1 MKMLNPEISGKRGQ
15 RTGQQ
20 NRFDGPSKPPIWHFA
35 GRRERLSTSH
45 TLRLIIDS
53 AIVRLGNGLEGE
65 MRSKLHSIT
74 VKNVGCI
81 GPETVTVKLDDVLCL
96 VGPNNSG
103 KTTILRA
110 YELAVSPGSFNSS
123 HDRCSWAPADDVSEV
138 ILDVHIPEGMGNVD
152 EKWKIVDGEK
162 RIVRSRWTWPP
173 SGKAIRQTWDPQ
185 SEDWAEDGKAGGAD
199 NVFTSRLPKPMRI
212 KSLDDALSTEDILL
226 TLALSP
232 LVKEVKASEADAD
245 SQIFKDKAALAATV
259 NALAEPHKER
269 LEAISGQI
277 RTGFQSVF
285 PGLSVSLHV
294 EMTTPDLKIDALLR
308 QGSGLRIEEPA
319 GQSRV
324 AQQGTGARRAL
335 FWAMLQVHNEISRQ
349 TERRDALLKVLQA
362 NLTKEK
368 RKDPAS
374 EASKLLLQQIEA
386 LNNGD
391 PVPEDAE
398 DPALPGYILLMD
410 EPENA
415 LHPMAARAAQA
426 HLYALGKH
434 PDWQVLITT
443 HSPYFVNPLED
454 HTTIARLERSGDG
467 KSLSPRIYVVDD
479 VQFSPEEKENLQAL
493 QLTDVG
499 FSEIFFGS
507 YPILVE
513 GDTEHAAFIS
523 AIVKT
528 QHELAG
534 KVSIIRARGKAIL
547 VPLIKMLRHFK
558 TGFGIVHDVDWPRR
572 RDGANNA
579 MWTVNSSI
587 RNEILLSRQQ
597 GHRIYHRWSVPDFER
612 FLGGKEL
619 GKDKPYAAFERIT
632 GDKALKA
639 RITTLINSLCQGE
652 AYDPEG
658 HDPNGD
664 FIKQVEA
671 ELLVWATAN
680 EKLEDPR
687 LNLVAAGAT

>member
-1 MKMLNPEISGKRGQ
+1 
-15 RTGQQ
+15 
-20 NRFDGPSKPPIWHFA
+20 
-35 GRRERLSTSH
+35 
-45 TLRLIIDS
+45 
-53 AIVRLGNGLEGE
+53 
-65 MRSKLHSIT
+65 MRSKLLKIT

-81 GPETVTVKLDDVLCL
+81 GSESISVKLDDVLCL

-110 YELAVSPGSFNSS
+110 YELAVSPGTFTA
-123 HDRCSWAPADDVSEV
+123 HDRCNWAPAGEPSE
-138 ILDVHIPEGMGNVD
+138 IQLDVHIPAGMGNVD

-162 RIVRSRWTWPP
+162 RIVRSRWSWPV
-173 SGKAIRQTWDPQ
+173 GEKAVRQTWDPQ
-185 SEDWAEDGKAGGAD
+185 TGDWAEEGKAGGAD

-232 LVKEVKASEADAD
+232 LVKELKALETDSE
-245 SQIFKDKAALAATV
+245 SQISKDKAALAATV
-259 NALAEPHKER
+259 NAVAQPHKNR
-269 LEAISGQI
+269 LDVISDQI
-277 RTGFQSVF
+277 KTGFQGVF

-294 EMTTPDLKIDALLR
+294 EMTSPELKIDSLLK
-308 QGSGLRIEEPA
+308 QGSGIRVEEPS

-349 TERRDALLKVLQA
+349 TERREALLKPLNA
-362 NLTKEK
+362 SLLKERK
-368 RKDPAS
+368 KDPDS
-374 EASKLLLQQIEA
+374 EATKLIIQKIAA
-386 LNNGD
+386 LNEGGAI
-391 PVPEDAE
+391 PEDAE

-426 HLYALGKH
+426 HLYALGQH

-454 HTTIARLERSGDG
+454 HTTIARLQRSSDG
-467 KSLSPRIYVVDD
+467 KALSPRLYVADEME
-479 VQFSPEEKENLQAL
+479 FSKEEKDNLQAL

-523 AIVKT
+523 AIVKA

-558 TGFGIVHDVDWPRR
+558 TDFGIVHDVDWPRR
-572 RDGANNA
+572 KDGANNA
-579 MWTVNSSI
+579 MWTINTSI
-587 RNEILLSRQQ
+587 RDEIIRCRQLGQ
-597 GHRIYHRWSVPDFER
+597 TVYHRWSIPDFER
-612 FLGGKEL
+612 YLGGKEL
-619 GKDKPYAAFERIT
+619 GKDKPYAAFDRVT
-632 GDKALKA
+632 GDEALKTKV
-639 RITTLINSLCQGE
+639 RSLISSLFEGG
-652 AYDPEG
+652 AFDPAG
-658 HDPNGD
+658 HDANGD
-664 FIKQVEA
+664 FIAQVEA
-671 ELLVWATAN
+671 ELVSWAKSSGETTN
-680 EKLEDPR
+680 PR
-687 LNLVAAGAT
+687 LNPVA